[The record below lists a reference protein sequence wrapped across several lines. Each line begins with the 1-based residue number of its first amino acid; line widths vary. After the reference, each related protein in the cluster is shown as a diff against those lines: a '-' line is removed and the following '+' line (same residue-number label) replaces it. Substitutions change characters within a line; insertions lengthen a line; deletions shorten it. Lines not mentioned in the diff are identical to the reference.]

1 MRLARLVTSLGS
13 RFAMD
18 DGERWRFVRSP
29 FDPLADYASGGV
41 EYADAQFL
49 APTEPRVVLG
59 MAHNGSE
66 QDRRIEPQA
75 FHKSARTV
83 ADPGAAV
90 EVHGAGRTLM
100 AEAELAIVIGRD
112 AHNLRPDN
120 ALDAV
125 LGYVP
130 ANDVTA
136 VDQIPFDS
144 FWTQAKNGRNFTP
157 VGPWI
162 ETEFDPSNAP
172 LRLRVNGAL
181 ASESSTAKLARG
193 IVDIL
198 IYVTRHVVLG
208 PGDLILTGCPGSN
221 HPVGPGDEVTVEIG
235 GLGAL
240 TNRIVR

>member
-1 MRLARLVTSLGS
+1 MRLARLVTSLGA
-13 RFAMD
+13 RYAVD
-18 DGERWRFVRSP
+18 DGDRWRFVRSLFHP
-29 FDPLADYASGGV
+29 VPDYASGGV
-41 EYADAQFL
+41 AYADARFL

-66 QDRRIEPQA
+66 RDRAIEPQA

-83 ADPGAAV
+83 ANPGDAV
-90 EVHGAGRTLM
+90 EVNRAGKTLM

-136 VDQIPFDS
+136 ADEIPLDS

-162 ETEFDPSNAP
+162 ETEFDPSSAS
-172 LRLRVNGAL
+172 LRLLVNGTL
-181 ASESSTAKLARG
+181 ASESSTAQLARG
-193 IVDIL
+193 VVDIL
-198 IYVTRHVVLG
+198 VYVTRHVVLG

-221 HPVGPGDEVTVEIG
+221 YPVGAGDEVTVEIG

-240 TNRIVR
+240 TNRIG

>member
-1 MRLARLVTSLGS
+1 MRLARLVTSLGA
-13 RFAMD
+13 RYAVD
-18 DGERWRFVRSP
+18 DGDRWRFVRSP
-29 FDPLADYASGGV
+29 FHAVPDYASGGV
-41 EYADAQFL
+41 EYADARFL

-66 QDRRIEPQA
+66 QDRAIEPQA

-83 ADPGAAV
+83 ANPGAAV
-90 EVHGAGRTLM
+90 EVNRVGKTLM

-112 AHNLRPDN
+112 AHNLRVDN

-136 VDQIPFDS
+136 VDEIPLDS

-162 ETEFDPSNAP
+162 ETEFDPSSAS
-172 LRLRVNGAL
+172 LRLLVNGTI
-181 ASESSTAKLARG
+181 ASESSTSQLARG
-193 IVDIL
+193 VVDIL
-198 IYVTRHVVLG
+198 VYVTRHVVLG

-221 HPVGPGDEVTVEIG
+221 YPVGAGDEVTVEID

-240 TNRIVR
+240 TNRIG

>member
-1 MRLARLVTSLGS
+1 
-13 RFAMD
+13 
-18 DGERWRFVRSP
+18 
-29 FDPLADYASGGV
+29 
-41 EYADAQFL
+41 
-49 APTEPRVVLG
+49 

-66 QDRRIEPQA
+66 QDRAIEPQA

-83 ADPGAAV
+83 ANPGAAV
-90 EVHGAGRTLM
+90 EVNRVGKTLM

-112 AHNLRPDN
+112 AHNLRVDN

-136 VDQIPFDS
+136 VDEIPLDS

-162 ETEFDPSNAP
+162 ETEFDPSSAS
-172 LRLRVNGAL
+172 LRLLVNGTI
-181 ASESSTAKLARG
+181 ASESSTSQLARG
-193 IVDIL
+193 VVDIL
-198 IYVTRHVVLG
+198 VYVTRHVVLG

-221 HPVGPGDEVTVEIG
+221 YPVGAGDEVTVEID

-240 TNRIVR
+240 TNRIG